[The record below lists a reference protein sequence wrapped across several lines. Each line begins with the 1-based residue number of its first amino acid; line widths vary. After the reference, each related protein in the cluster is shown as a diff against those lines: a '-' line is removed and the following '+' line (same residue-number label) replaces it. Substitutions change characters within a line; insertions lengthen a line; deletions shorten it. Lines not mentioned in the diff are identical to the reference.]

1 MIRRIIITAIAFIT
15 LTGCTTSTTSEL
27 SRYGFSNISPKREML
42 GKCLSKY
49 GIQYRKKTGKDLVF
63 INGYS
68 VFDYCRV
75 KVANTDFG
83 VAG

>member
-1 MIRRIIITAIAFIT
+1 
-15 LTGCTTSTTSEL
+15 
-27 SRYGFSNISPKREML
+27 ML

-49 GIQYRKKTGKDLVF
+49 GIQYRKKTGRDLVF

-75 KVANTDFG
+75 IVANTDFG